1 MSVAT
6 CVLTSVLPMVY
17 GDDWFSLVSDQI
29 TCALLDDGA
38 YALSMF
44 RSTLMPYVEPSA
56 ERKINTH

>member
-17 GDDWFSLVSDQI
+17 GDDWFSLMSEQI
-29 TCALLDDGA
+29 TCALLDGRD

-44 RSTLMPYVEPSA
+44 RTTPMPYVEPSA
-56 ERKINTH
+56 ERKINTP